1 MSPGKNSSLAS
12 LGSGCFSTR
21 CDPRLIA
28 HRSHL
33 ESALESLSCRPAGPM
48 APARAALPC
57 SPQDAEPQ
65 SGVPGLRLTGSAGW
79 AQTVPVT
86 YQLYSLGQGA
96 HLLGS
101 PNPTWKRGAGHQA
114 DVQHI
119 PEWGE
124 PGRTQTLQNTDLEHS
139 CPLCHLHL
147 CGNSASTVLI
157 HTAAP
162 ASCRPPGWDRAAHL
176 RLMCHLVNQ

>member
-1 MSPGKNSSLAS
+1 
-12 LGSGCFSTR
+12 
-21 CDPRLIA
+21 
-28 HRSHL
+28 
-33 ESALESLSCRPAGPM
+33 M

-101 PNPTWKRGAGHQA
+101 PNPTWKRVLVTRRMSSIFQSGVSQA
-114 DVQHI
+114 EHRHS
-119 PEWGE
+119 
-124 PGRTQTLQNTDLEHS
+124 RTQIWS
-139 CPLCHLHL
+139 
-147 CGNSASTVLI
+147 
-157 HTAAP
+157 TAALCAICICVEIVP
-162 ASCRPPGWDRAAHL
+162 ALC
-176 RLMCHLVNQ
+176 